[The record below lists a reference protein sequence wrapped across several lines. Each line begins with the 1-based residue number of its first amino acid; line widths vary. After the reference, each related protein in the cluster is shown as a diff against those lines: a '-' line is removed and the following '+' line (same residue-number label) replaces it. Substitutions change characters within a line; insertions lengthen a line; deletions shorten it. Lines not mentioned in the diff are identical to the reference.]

1 MKRVDTLAVA
11 SGFCAVL
18 LFPGLAPAQTGQGL
32 GVVST
37 ISGQA
42 TISRVALPQPVPLQ
56 FKDSVFDR
64 DRISTAENST
74 VRVLMGGKALVTVRE
89 LSVLTITEEMNRSTV
104 DLQSGKVALGVLHQK
119 MRPGES
125 IEVRTHN
132 AVAAVRGTV
141 IVVEV
146 VRASAQAG
154 GGSTG
159 LTTNVH
165 VLHGSAVVSPINVP
179 GASPIT
185 VNQFQTYSQI
195 GNILGSVRPL
205 TPGGVNQ
212 LMSNLRS
219 NPQFGQGSGGATD
232 QVMTQEQSRTSTSFA
247 STTGADLGAVGAL
260 PGGNGAP
267 NNQQQTAPITP
278 PVKPIDIPAPPKP
291 KTVGVPLPPPPPP
304 PPPPPGC
311 GAAGCPK
318 RG

>member
-1 MKRVDTLAVA
+1 MKRAETLAVA
-11 SGFCAVL
+11 SGFFAVL
-18 LFPGLAPAQTGQGL
+18 IFPGLAPAQSGQGL

-42 TISRVALPQPVPLQ
+42 TISRTSLSQPIPLQ

-64 DRISTAENST
+64 DRIATAENST

-146 VRASAQAG
+146 VQASAQVG

-159 LTTNVH
+159 LATNVH
-165 VLHGSAVVSPINVP
+165 VLHGSADVTPTNVP
-179 GASPIT
+179 GASP
-185 VNQFQTYSQI
+185 VKVGQLQTYSQI
-195 GNILGSVRPL
+195 GNVLGQIRPL
-205 TPGGVNQ
+205 TPAGVSQ

-219 NPQFGQGSGGATD
+219 SPQFGRGSGGGETD
-232 QVMTQEQSRTSTSFA
+232 QIVSHEQSKASTFA
-247 STTGADLGAVGAL
+247 STTGSAVGAL
-260 PGGNGAP
+260 TGANGAP
-267 NNQQQTAPITP
+267 SNNKQQAPITP
-278 PVKPIDIPAPPKP
+278 PVKP
-291 KTVGVPLPPPPPP
+291 LNNPPPPQPKPSPIGTRPP
-304 PPPPPGC
+304 QPPGSL
-311 GAAGCPK
+311 
-318 RG
+318 

>member
-1 MKRVDTLAVA
+1 MKRAETLAVA
-11 SGFCAVL
+11 SSFFAVL
-18 LFPGLAPAQTGQGL
+18 IFPSLAPAQTSQGL

-42 TISRVALPQPVPLQ
+42 TISRTSLPQPVPLQ

-64 DRISTAENST
+64 DRIATAENST

-146 VRASAQAG
+146 VQASAQVG
-154 GGSTG
+154 GGPTG

-165 VLHGSAVVSPINVP
+165 VLHGAADVTPTNIPNAAPIRVQ
-179 GASPIT
+179 
-185 VNQFQTYSQI
+185 QFQTYSQI
-195 GNILGSVRPL
+195 GNVLGQIRPL
-205 TPGGVNQ
+205 TPTAVNQ
-212 LMSNLRS
+212 LISNLRS
-219 NPQFGQGSGGATD
+219 NPQFGRGSGGGATD
-232 QVMTQEQSRTSTSFA
+232 QIVSHEQSKASTFA
-247 STTGADLGAVGAL
+247 STTTGSGAVGAL
-260 PGGNGAP
+260 TGPKGAP
-267 NNQQQTAPITP
+267 SNNNQQAPITP
-278 PVKPIDIPAPPKP
+278 PVKP
-291 KTVGVPLPPPPPP
+291 LNNPPPPPKP
-304 PPPPPGC
+304 RTPGT
-311 GAAGCPK
+311 
-318 RG
+318 

>member
-1 MKRVDTLAVA
+1 MKRAETLAVA
-11 SGFCAVL
+11 SGFFAVL
-18 LFPGLAPAQTGQGL
+18 IFPGLAPAQSGQGL

-42 TISRVALPQPVPLQ
+42 TISRTSLPQPIPLQ

-64 DRISTAENST
+64 DRIATAENST

-146 VRASAQAG
+146 VQASAQVG
-154 GGSTG
+154 GGSAG

-165 VLHGSAVVSPINVP
+165 VLHGAADVTPTNIP
-179 GASPIT
+179 GAAPIR
-185 VNQFQTYSQI
+185 VQQFQTYSQI
-195 GNILGSVRPL
+195 GNVLGQIRPL
-205 TPGGVNQ
+205 TPAGVSQ
-212 LMSNLRS
+212 LMGNLRS
-219 NPQFGQGSGGATD
+219 SPQFGRGSGGGATD
-232 QVMTQEQSRTSTSFA
+232 QIVSNEQSKASSFA
-247 STTGADLGAVGAL
+247 STAESGAVGAS
-260 PGGNGAP
+260 PGGKGAP
-267 NNQQQTAPITP
+267 SNNNQQAPITP
-278 PVKPIDIPAPPKP
+278 PVKP
-291 KTVGVPLPPPPPP
+291 LNSPPPPPKP
-304 PPPPPGC
+304 NPATTPFTPLTRAPG
-311 GAAGCPK
+311 AS
-318 RG
+318 

>member
-11 SGFCAVL
+11 SGFFAVL
-18 LFPGLAPAQTGQGL
+18 LFPTLAPAQTGQGL

-42 TISRVALPQPVPLQ
+42 TISRVALAQPIPLQ

-104 DLQSGKVALGVLHQK
+104 DLQSGKIALGVLHQK

-146 VRASAQAG
+146 IRASAQAG

-165 VLHGSAVVSPINVP
+165 VLHGSAVVSPTNIP
-179 GASPIT
+179 GALPVT

-195 GNILGSVRPL
+195 GNVLGSIRPL
-205 TPGGVNQ
+205 TPGGMSQ

-219 NPQFGQGSGGATD
+219 NPQFGQGSGGGATD
-232 QVMTQEQSRTSTSFA
+232 QVVSQEQSRVATSFA
-247 STTGADLGAVGAL
+247 SGTPSDLNAVGAL

-267 NNQQQTAPITP
+267 SNNQQNAPITP
-278 PVKPIDIPAPPKP
+278 PIKPVVIPPPP
-291 KTVGVPLPPPPPP
+291 PQHTAGGIVPPPPPP

-311 GAAGCPK
+311 TAFGCPK
-318 RG
+318 R

>member
-1 MKRVDTLAVA
+1 MKRAGTLAVA
-11 SGFCAVL
+11 SGFFAVL
-18 LFPGLAPAQTGQGL
+18 IFPGLAPAQSGQGL

-42 TISRVALPQPVPLQ
+42 TISRTSLSQPIPLQ

-64 DRISTAENST
+64 DRIATAENST
-74 VRVLMGGKALVTVRE
+74 VKVLMGGRALVTVRE

-146 VRASAQAG
+146 VQASAQVG
-154 GGSTG
+154 GGSPG

-165 VLHGSAVVSPINVP
+165 VLHGSAEVTPTNIP
-179 GASPIT
+179 GAAPVKVGT
-185 VNQFQTYSQI
+185 LQTYSQI
-195 GNILGSVRPL
+195 GNVLGQIRPL
-205 TPGGVNQ
+205 TPAGVSQ

-219 NPQFGQGSGGATD
+219 SPQFGRGSGGGATD
-232 QVMTQEQSRTSTSFA
+232 QIVSHEQSKASSFA
-247 STTGADLGAVGAL
+247 STAASGAAGAL
-260 PGGNGAP
+260 PGPKGPPSN
-267 NNQQQTAPITP
+267 NNQQAPITP
-278 PVKPIDIPAPPKP
+278 PVKP
-291 KTVGVPLPPPPPP
+291 LNSPPPPPKP
-304 PPPPPGC
+304 IPGTTPFTPLPRAP
-311 GAAGCPK
+311 GTS
-318 RG
+318 

>member
-11 SGFCAVL
+11 SGFFAVL
-18 LFPGLAPAQTGQGL
+18 LFPGLAPAQTGEGL

-42 TISRVALPQPVPLQ
+42 TIARTSLPQPIPLQ
-56 FKDSVFDR
+56 FKDSVFNR

-104 DLQSGKVALGVLHQK
+104 DLQSGKVALGVLSQK

-146 VRASAQAG
+146 VRASAQVG

-165 VLHGSAVVSPINVP
+165 VLHGSAVVSPMNIP

-195 GNILGSVRPL
+195 GNVLGSIRPL
-205 TPGGVNQ
+205 TPAGVNQ
-212 LMSNLRS
+212 LMINLRS
-219 NPQFGQGSGGATD
+219 NPQFGQGSGGAAD
-232 QVMTQEQSRTSTSFA
+232 KIAGLEQARVSTSFA
-247 STTGADLGAVGAL
+247 AGTPDNLGVGRL
-260 PGGNGAP
+260 PGGTGAP
-267 NNQQQTAPITP
+267 PAQTIQAPITP
-278 PVKPIDIPAPPKP
+278 PLA
-291 KTVGVPLPPPPPP
+291 PPPPPP
-304 PPPPPGC
+304 PPPP
-311 GAAGCPK
+311 K
-318 RG
+318 RSNGR

>member
-1 MKRVDTLAVA
+1 MRRVDVLAAV
-11 SGFCAVL
+11 SGFLALL
-18 LFPGLAPAQTGQGL
+18 LFPSLAPAQTGQGL
-32 GVVST
+32 GIVST

-42 TISRVALPQPVPLQ
+42 TVSRVSLTQPQPLR

-104 DLQSGKVALGVLHQK
+104 DLQSGKIALGVLQQK
-119 MRPGES
+119 MRPGEA

-141 IVVEV
+141 IVVEI

-154 GGSTG
+154 GGPVA

-165 VLHGSAVVSPINVP
+165 VIHGSALVTPTNIA

-185 VNQFQTYSQI
+185 VAQLQTYSQI
-195 GNILGSVRPL
+195 GNVLGSIRPL
-205 TPGGVNQ
+205 TPTAMNQ

-219 NPQFGQGSGGATD
+219 SPQFGQGSGSGGATEHIA
-232 QVMTQEQSRTSTSFA
+232 THEQSKASESSFGSGA
-247 STTGADLGAVGAL
+247 SDSLGKG
-260 PGGNGAP
+260 GAP
-267 NNQQQTAPITP
+267 SSVSNQAPITP
-278 PVKPIDIPAPPKP
+278 KFTLPP
-291 KTVGVPLPPPPPP
+291 PLPPPPPK
-304 PPPPPGC
+304 PG
-311 GAAGCPK
+311 K
-318 RG
+318 RPGTG

>member
-1 MKRVDTLAVA
+1 MKRAETLAVA
-11 SGFCAVL
+11 SGLLAVL
-18 LFPGLAPAQTGQGL
+18 IFPGLASAQSGQGL

-42 TISRVALPQPVPLQ
+42 TISRTSLPQPIPLQ

-64 DRISTAENST
+64 DRIATAENST

-146 VRASAQAG
+146 VQASAQVG
-154 GGSTG
+154 GGPTG

-165 VLHGSAVVSPINVP
+165 VLHGAADVTPINIP
-179 GASPIT
+179 NAAPIRVT
-185 VNQFQTYSQI
+185 QFQTYSQI
-195 GNILGSVRPL
+195 GNVLGQIRPL
-205 TPGGVNQ
+205 TPGGLSQ

-219 NPQFGQGSGGATD
+219 NPQFGRGSAGGATD
-232 QVMTQEQSRTSTSFA
+232 QIVSHEQSKASSFA
-247 STTGADLGAVGAL
+247 STTGSGAAGTLGAK
-260 PGGNGAP
+260 GAP
-267 NNQQQTAPITP
+267 SNTNLQAPITP
-278 PVKPIDIPAPPKP
+278 PFKP
-291 KTVGVPLPPPPPP
+291 LNNPPPPPKP
-304 PPPPPGC
+304 DPARAPGSS
-311 GAAGCPK
+311 
-318 RG
+318 RS